1 MRECPSSMFASVV
14 PFGHYVGEAAI
25 ALCAKCLN
33 DHIRQHRKRGVDCE
47 LLDTNMFMT
56 RYEVKRMETSCKL
69 EQAMLRLVDSNVIQ
83 INMEI
88 SAKKFTFNC
97 LTALEQTRAQVI
109 TLVENCFKD
118 LRKRLEDDC
127 TYAVKRT
134 IK

>member
-1 MRECPSSMFASVV
+1 MFASVV

-69 EQAMLRLVDSNVIQ
+69 EQAMLRLVESDVIQ
-83 INMEI
+83 INMEN

>member
-1 MRECPSSMFASVV
+1 
-14 PFGHYVGEAAI
+14 
-25 ALCAKCLN
+25 
-33 DHIRQHRKRGVDCE
+33 
-47 LLDTNMFMT
+47 MFMT

-83 INMEI
+83 INMEN